1 MSGPLPH
8 WLERWLGGSE
18 AGSGEGTAWT
28 LDHSWPWASWLTL
41 LFVVGAAAW
50 IGFWYAREAGA
61 FGRWR
66 RAALVGARFAL
77 VGLLLLM
84 IAEYVLTRHRTGLPY
99 AVLLIDDSASMD
111 NVDRYDD
118 EATSAAVDKQLKAAG
133 NGPATRINLAKSLL
147 LADKAAVL
155 RAIDQRYRLKLYYVS
170 DSTRAQQGT
179 LDELAGGLAKLD
191 AAGTTSRLGQGI
203 DTVLDDLRGTP
214 PSAIIL
220 ISDGINT
227 DGPTLVEAAA
237 QARRKGVPV
246 FTVLVGSET
255 PTRDLAL
262 TDLTVDEVVFVD
274 DMVHFEFRL
283 TATGFAGRPVKV
295 VLREKDQTA
304 VLAETTV
311 KAGPDSEAQTV
322 RLPYR
327 PGEVGEFDYV
337 IEVEALP
344 EEIHAGNNRQE
355 RRVIVRK
362 EQIRVLLVQSY
373 PSYEFRYLKHMLE
386 RDQTILLKTVLQEA
400 DTAYAEQDKTALPV
414 FPLRREELFE
424 YDVVIFGDVDPS
436 SLYASAMANLAAF
449 VEEKGGGVV
458 FIAGPRYMPL
468 EYRDTPLADLM
479 PIDFHAGGGP
489 DPGQVVNEA
498 FQLEP
503 TELGLAG
510 PTMQLGDS
518 LAESIDLW
526 RKLPPLY
533 WYFEPP
539 ALKRGAHVWAEHP
552 FRLLADGRRLPLVI
566 EQYVGSGK
574 TLFHATDETWR
585 WRFRVGDVYF
595 ARYWVQTI
603 RYLSRAKLV
612 GKEHTAE
619 LTVDRQRYHR
629 GEPVRL
635 RLRFRD
641 ERQAP
646 VAEDGVTLV
655 VEREGDKNRRVQ
667 LRRSATNRGVF
678 EGSFAKPA
686 DGPYHVWLVSPAL
699 AGDPPT
705 ADFLVEPPPGEAAR
719 MHADAAAMRAAA
731 TETKGRAYT
740 IQTAAKLLDELPQG
754 KQIKTEPLPA
764 IPLWNRPDVLA
775 LFLTL
780 LIGEW
785 LLRKKWGML

>member
-8 WLERWLGGSE
+8 WLQRWLGGSE
-18 AGSGEGTAWT
+18 APAGEGTAWS
-28 LDHSWPWASWLTL
+28 LDHSWPWPSWLTL
-41 LFVVGAAAW
+41 LFVVGAAVW
-50 IGFWYAREAGA
+50 IFVWYAREAGET
-61 FGRWR
+61 GRLR
-66 RAALVGARFAL
+66 RAGLALVRLAL
-77 VGLLLLM
+77 VGLVSFM
-84 IAEYVLTRHRTGLPY
+84 IAEYVLSRHRTGLPY
-99 AVLLIDDSASMD
+99 VVVIVDNSASMG

-118 EATSAAVDKQLKAAG
+118 EALRAAVAKRIE
-133 NGPATRINLAKSLL
+133 TRGDQPTRLNLAKSVLL
-147 LADKAAVL
+147 EDKGALL
-155 RAIDQRYRLKLYYVS
+155 RAIDRRYKLKLYYVS
-170 DSTRAQQGT
+170 EAARSQPGNV
-179 LDELAGGLAKLD
+179 DEWLRGLSQLD
-191 AAGTTSRLGQGI
+191 ALGGTSRLGQGI
-203 DTVLDDLRGTP
+203 EAVLDDLRGTP
-214 PSAIIL
+214 PSAVIFL
-220 ISDGINT
+220 SDGINT

-237 QARRKGVPV
+237 QARRKGVPI

-262 TDLTVDEVVFVD
+262 TDVTVDEIVFVED
-274 DMVHFEFRL
+274 VVQFEFRL
-283 TATGFAGRPVKV
+283 AATGFAGRPVKV
-295 VLREKDQTA
+295 VLREKGKQP

-311 KAGPDSEAQTV
+311 KAGPDGEPQTA

-327 PGEVGEFDYV
+327 PTEVGEFDYV

-344 EEIHAGNNRQE
+344 DEIQTGNNHQE
-355 RRVIVRK
+355 RHVIVRK
-362 EQIRVLLVQSY
+362 EQIRVLLAQSY

-386 RDQTILLKTVLQEA
+386 RDTTILLKTVLQEA
-400 DTAYAEQDKTALPV
+400 DLEYTEQDRSALRV

-424 YDVVIFGDVDPS
+424 YDVVLFGDVNPAFLS
-436 SLYASAMANLAAF
+436 GSAMANLSAF
-449 VEEKGGGVV
+449 VEQKGGGVV

-489 DPGQVVNEA
+489 DPGQVVNEPY
-498 FQLEP
+498 QVEP
-503 TELGLAG
+503 TDLGLAG

-518 LAESIDLW
+518 PAESAEIW
-526 RKLPPLY
+526 HKLPPLY

-552 FRLLADGRRLPLVI
+552 LRMLADGRKLPLFV

-574 TLFHATDETWR
+574 TVFHATDETWR
-585 WRFRVGDVYF
+585 WRFRVGDVFF

-629 GEPVRL
+629 GEPVRV

-646 VAEDGVTLV
+646 VADDGVTLV
-655 VEREGDKNRRVQ
+655 VEREGDKNRRLQ
-667 LRRSATNRGVF
+667 LRRSATNRGVY
-678 EGSFAKPA
+678 EGTFSKPA
-686 DGPYHVWLVSPAL
+686 DGKYHVWLASPTL
-699 AGDPPT
+699 PGDPAS
-705 ADFLVEPPPGEAAR
+705 ADFQVDPPPGEAAR
-719 MHADAAAMRAAA
+719 SQADAAAMRAAA

-740 IQTAAKLLDELPQG
+740 LATVSKLLGELPEGRQV
-754 KQIKTEPLPA
+754 KTEPLPA

-780 LIGEW
+780 LVGEW
-785 LLRKKWGML
+785 VLRKACGML

>member
-18 AGSGEGTAWT
+18 TPSGEGTAWS
-28 LDHSWPWASWLTL
+28 LDQSWPWPSWLTL
-41 LFVVGAAAW
+41 LFVLGAAVW
-50 IGFWYAREAGA
+50 VGFWYAREAGA
-61 FGRWR
+61 VGRWR
-66 RAALVGARFAL
+66 RAALATARLAL
-77 VGLLLLM
+77 VGMLLLM

-99 AVLLIDDSASMD
+99 VVVLVDDSASMD
-111 NVDRYDD
+111 NVDRYEDD
-118 EATSAAVDKQLKAAG
+118 AQSAAVAKQLRAG
-133 NGPATRINLAKSLL
+133 GYDLATRINLAKGLL
-147 LADKAAVL
+147 LADKAALL
-155 RAIDQRYRLKLYYVS
+155 RAIDRRYRLKLYCVS
-170 DSTRAQQGT
+170 ETARAQQGT
-179 LDELAGGLAKLD
+179 IDELATGLAQLD
-191 AAGTTSRLGQGI
+191 ADGATSRLGQGI
-203 DTVLDDLRGTP
+203 EAVLDDLRGTP
-214 PSAIIL
+214 PSAVVL

-237 QARRKGVPV
+237 LARRKGVPI

-262 TDLTVDEVVFVD
+262 TDLTVDDVVFVD

-283 TATGFAGRPVKV
+283 TASGFAGRPVKV
-295 VLREKDQTA
+295 VLREKDNAA

-311 KAGPDSEAQTV
+311 KAGPDGEPQTV

-327 PGEVGEFDYV
+327 PGEVGEFDYIV
-337 IEVEALP
+337 EVEGLP
-344 EEIHAGNNRQE
+344 EEIHAGNNRQH

-386 RDQTILLKTVLQEA
+386 RDPTIQLKTVLQEA
-400 DTAYAEQDKTALPV
+400 DTAYTEQDKTALSV
-414 FPLRREELFE
+414 FPLRRVELFD
-424 YDVVIFGDVDPS
+424 YDVVLFGDVDPS

-449 VEEKGGGVV
+449 VEEKGGGLV

-468 EYRDTPLADLM
+468 EYRDTPLADLL
-479 PIDFHAGGGP
+479 PIDFQAGGGP
-489 DPGQVVNEA
+489 DPGQVVN
-498 FQLEP
+498 QPYRLEP

-518 LAESIDLW
+518 LAESTDIW
-526 RKLPPLY
+526 RGLPPLY
-533 WYFEPP
+533 WYFESP
-539 ALKRGAHVWAEHP
+539 ALKRGAHVWAEHSL
-552 FRLLADGRRLPLVI
+552 RLLADGRRLPLVV

-667 LRRSATNRGVF
+667 LRRSAANRGVF
-678 EGSFAKPA
+678 EGTFAKPA
-686 DGPYHVWLVSPAL
+686 DGQYHVWLVAPTLAKRPACRPTPPRCGPRRPKRK
-699 AGDPPT
+699 AGPTRPKPFRSCWTSCPRENRSRPNRCPPFPFGT
-705 ADFLVEPPPGEAAR
+705 GPTSWRCSWRSWSGN
-719 MHADAAAMRAAA
+719 
-731 TETKGRAYT
+731 GC
-740 IQTAAKLLDELPQG
+740 
-754 KQIKTEPLPA
+754 
-764 IPLWNRPDVLA
+764 
-775 LFLTL
+775 
-780 LIGEW
+780 
-785 LLRKKWGML
+785 